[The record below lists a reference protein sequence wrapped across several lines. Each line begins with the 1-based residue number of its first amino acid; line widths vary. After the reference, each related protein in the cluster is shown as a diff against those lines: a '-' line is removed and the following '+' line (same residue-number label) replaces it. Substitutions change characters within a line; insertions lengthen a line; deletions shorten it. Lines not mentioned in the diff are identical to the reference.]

1 MTQGLATSRSSALEQ
16 NLLAHWDARIVPYD
30 AGRHRFAEW
39 MLEQVRRLGHPVASL
54 ERLHDAVPEER
65 VYGLSKELCN
75 ATHRADFRLLVN
87 QFVLEVVVPEGRLQP
102 PVAVQRFLNVRI
114 LLPHRPQGVFPF
126 HTGLLYGHGPAS
138 RSLWI
143 PLTDVS
149 RDADRNASMQII
161 DIARS
166 RELVREAIAGCWSI
180 DEMTARFGAESR
192 HLKAGPGRAVF
203 FSQENIHGNFV
214 NDTGR
219 TRVSIDFRVAEACY
233 GDLLARKIAGGY
245 FGLIEQPGRRAPPPG
260 AGSTVPRRSLGNGV
274 SGRSTILYLHNNTPG
289 TAGAPVH
296 LQRYML
302 LEYCRRYGIDYHFEL
317 FELEN
322 MDHLPTLQHIVSRL
336 ESNAVL
342 YSVFAL
348 PLARRSRDEIFARAL
363 ASNVALHF
371 VNEDLAVVDPHDRDL
386 VEELLAF
393 ARHGDYAAAPG
404 TEAPAQDGD
413 VTPWIHPAKAG
424 SPAF

>member
-1 MTQGLATSRSSALEQ
+1 MTDGLATARAAALEET
-16 NLLAHWDARIVPYD
+16 LLAHWDARIVPYD
-30 AGRHRFAEW
+30 AGRHGFAEW
-39 MLEQVRRLGHPVASL
+39 ILAEVRSLGHPVVSL
-54 ERLHDAVPEER
+54 DRLHEAVPEDR
-65 VYGLSKELCN
+65 VYGLSKQLCE
-75 ATHRADFRLLVN
+75 ATHRDEFRRMVCD
-87 QFVLEVVVPEGRLQP
+87 FVLEVVVPEGRLQP

-114 LLPHRPQGVFPF
+114 LLPNRPQGVFPF

-138 RSLWI
+138 RSLWM
-143 PLTDVS
+143 PLTDVT

-161 DIARS
+161 GIPRS
-166 RELVREAIAGCWSI
+166 RELVREAIAGRWSI
-180 DEMTARFGAESR
+180 DEMTARFGAESW
-192 HLKAGPGRAVF
+192 HLRAGPGRAVF

-219 TRVSIDFRVAEACY
+219 TRVSIDFRVAEARY

-245 FGLIEQPGRRAPPPG
+245 FALIDQPGREAPPPG
-260 AGSTVPRRSLGNGV
+260 ASSTQPRRSLGGGD

-302 LEYCRRYGIDYHFEL
+302 LEYCRRHAIDYHFEL

-336 ESNAVL
+336 ASNVLL

-348 PLARRSRDEIFARAL
+348 PLARRFRDEIFAAAL
-363 ASNVALHF
+363 QNGVALHF
-371 VNEDLAVVDPHDRDL
+371 VNEDLAVADRHDREQ

-393 ARHGDYAAAPG
+393 ARHGDAATG
-404 TEAPAQDGD
+404 
-413 VTPWIHPAKAG
+413 
-424 SPAF
+424 

>member
-1 MTQGLATSRSSALEQ
+1 
-16 NLLAHWDARIVPYD
+16 
-30 AGRHRFAEW
+30 
-39 MLEQVRRLGHPVASL
+39 
-54 ERLHDAVPEER
+54 
-65 VYGLSKELCN
+65 
-75 ATHRADFRLLVN
+75 
-87 QFVLEVVVPEGRLQP
+87 
-102 PVAVQRFLNVRI
+102 VAVQRFLNVRI
-114 LLPHRPQGVFPF
+114 LLPNRPQGVFPF

-138 RSLWI
+138 RSLWM

-161 DIARS
+161 GIPRS
-166 RELVREAIAGCWSI
+166 RELVREAIAGRWSI
-180 DEMTARFGAESR
+180 DEMTARFGAESW
-192 HLKAGPGRAVF
+192 HLRAGPGRAVF

-219 TRVSIDFRVAEACY
+219 TRVSIDFRVAEARY

-245 FGLIEQPGRRAPPPG
+245 FSLIDQPGREAPPPG
-260 AGSTVPRRSLGNGV
+260 AASTQPRRSLGGGD

-302 LEYCRRYGIDYHFEL
+302 LEYCRRHAIDYHFEL

-336 ESNAVL
+336 ASNVLL

-348 PLARRSRDEIFARAL
+348 PLARRFRDEIFAAAL
-363 ASNVALHF
+363 QNGVALHF
-371 VNEDLAVVDPHDRDL
+371 VNEDLAVADHHDREQ

-393 ARHGDYAAAPG
+393 ARHGDGATG
-404 TEAPAQDGD
+404 
-413 VTPWIHPAKAG
+413 
-424 SPAF
+424 